1 VTTPDTVPEDGA
13 RFWGVTVGLV
23 TNNKDPDGLGRV
35 KLALPWLAEGFET
48 DWARV
53 VSPMAG
59 KSRGLYTLPEVDDE
73 VLVGFEH
80 GRLEAPFVLG
90 ALWNGTDKPPESN
103 ADGKNDHRSLTSR
116 SGHVIR
122 LSDKSGEERI
132 EILDKSGKNSLVVD
146 TASNTVTVTGDT
158 DVVVRATKG
167 TLTLSG
173 DQGVEISS
181 AKGGVKVTAGAAV
194 DVEAKTDVNVKA
206 TTKLVLKGATV
217 DIN

>member
-1 VTTPDTVPEDGA
+1 VTAPDAVPDDSA

-35 KLALPWLAEGFET
+35 KLALPWLADGFET

-59 KSRGLYTLPEVDDE
+59 KARGLYALPEVDDE

-80 GRLEAPFVLG
+80 GRLDVPFVLG
-90 ALWNGTDKPPESN
+90 ALWNGKDKPPESN

-132 EILDKSGKNSLVVD
+132 EILDKSGKNSVVVD
-146 TASNTVTVTGDT
+146 TKSNTVTVTGET
-158 DVVVRATKG
+158 DVVVRAAKG
-167 TLTLSG
+167 KLTLSG
-173 DQGVEISS
+173 EQGVEISS
-181 AKGGVKVTAGAAV
+181 AKGGVKVS
-194 DVEAKTDVNVKA
+194 AKADIEVKA
-206 TTKLVLKGATV
+206 GPKLVLKGATV

>member
-1 VTTPDTVPEDGA
+1 MTTPDTEPDDGA

-35 KLALPWLAEGFET
+35 KLALPWLADGFET

-59 KSRGLYTLPEVDDE
+59 KARGLYALPEVDDE

-80 GRLEAPFVLG
+80 GRLDVPFVLG
-90 ALWNGTDKPPESN
+90 ALWNGKDKPPESN

-132 EILDKSGKNSLVVD
+132 EILDKSGKNSVVVD
-146 TASNTVTVTGDT
+146 TKSNTVTVTGDT

-167 TLTLSG
+167 KLTLSG

-181 AKGGVKVTAGAAV
+181 AKGAVKVS
-194 DVEAKTDVNVKA
+194 AKADIEVKA
-206 TTKLVLKGATV
+206 ATKLVLKGATV

>member
-1 VTTPDTVPEDGA
+1 VTAPDTVPDDGA

-23 TNNKDPDGLGRV
+23 TSNKDPEGLGRV
-35 KLALPWLAEGFET
+35 KVTLPWLADGFET

-59 KSRGLYTLPEVDDE
+59 KARGLYALPEVDDE

-80 GRLEAPFVLG
+80 GRLDAPFVLG
-90 ALWNGTDKPPESN
+90 ALWNGKDKPPESN
-103 ADGKNDHRSLTSR
+103 SDGKNDHRSLTSR

-122 LSDKSGEERI
+122 LSDKSGEEKI
-132 EILDKSGKNSLVVD
+132 EILDKSGKNSVVVD
-146 TASNTVTVTGDT
+146 TKSNTVTVTGDT

-167 TLTLSG
+167 KLTLAG

-181 AKGGVKVTAGAAV
+181 ANGAVKVS
-194 DVEAKTDVNVKA
+194 AKADIEVKA
-206 TTKLVLKGATV
+206 STKLVLKGATV

>member
-1 VTTPDTVPEDGA
+1 VTAPDTPDDGA

-35 KLALPWLAEGFET
+35 KVTLPWLADRFET

-59 KSRGLYTLPEVDDE
+59 KARGLYALPEVDDE

-90 ALWNGTDKPPESN
+90 ALWNGKDKPPESN

-122 LSDKSGEERI
+122 LSDTSGEERI
-132 EILDKSGKNSLVVD
+132 EILDKSGKNSVVVD
-146 TASNTVTVTGDT
+146 TKSGTVTVTGDT

-167 TLTLSG
+167 KLTLSG

-181 AKGGVKVTAGAAV
+181 AKGAVKVASKA
-194 DVEAKTDVNVKA
+194 DIEVKA
-206 TTKLVLKGATV
+206 STKLVLKGATV

>member
-1 VTTPDTVPEDGA
+1 
-13 RFWGVTVGLV
+13 
-23 TNNKDPDGLGRV
+23 
-35 KLALPWLAEGFET
+35 
-48 DWARV
+48 

-59 KSRGLYTLPEVDDE
+59 KARGLYALPEVDDE

-80 GRLEAPFVLG
+80 GRLDAPFVLG
-90 ALWNGTDKPPESN
+90 ALWNGKDKPPESN
-103 ADGKNDHRSLTSR
+103 SDGKNDHRSLTSR

-132 EILDKSGKNSLVVD
+132 EILDKSGKNSVVVD
-146 TASNTVTVTGDT
+146 TKSNTVTVTGDT

-167 TLTLSG
+167 KLTLSG

-181 AKGGVKVTAGAAV
+181 ANGAVKVS
-194 DVEAKTDVNVKA
+194 AKADIEVKA
-206 TTKLVLKGATV
+206 STKLVLKGTTV

>member
-1 VTTPDTVPEDGA
+1 MTAPDAVPDDSA

-35 KLALPWLAEGFET
+35 KLALPWLADGFET

-59 KSRGLYTLPEVDDE
+59 KARGLYALPEVDDE

-80 GRLEAPFVLG
+80 GRLDVPFVLG
-90 ALWNGTDKPPESN
+90 ALWNGKDKPPESN

-132 EILDKSGKNSLVVD
+132 EILDKSGKNSVVVD
-146 TASNTVTVTGDT
+146 TKSNTVTVTADA

-167 TLTLSG
+167 KLTLAG
-173 DQGVEISS
+173 DGGVEVSS
-181 AKGGVKVTAGAAV
+181 GKGDVKITASKGI
-194 DVEAKTDVNVKA
+194 EVKA
-206 TTKLVLKGATV
+206 NAKLVLKGATV

>member
-1 VTTPDTVPEDGA
+1 VTAPDTVPDDGA

-23 TNNKDPDGLGRV
+23 TSNKDPEGLGRV
-35 KLALPWLAEGFET
+35 KVTLPWLADGFET

-59 KSRGLYTLPEVDDE
+59 KARGLYALPEVDDE

-80 GRLEAPFVLG
+80 GRLDAPFVLG
-90 ALWNGTDKPPESN
+90 ALWNGKDKPPESN
-103 ADGKNDHRSLTSR
+103 SDGKNDHRSLTSR

-122 LSDKSGEERI
+122 LSDKSGEEKI
-132 EILDKSGKNSLVVD
+132 EILDKSGKNSVVVD
-146 TASNTVTVTGDT
+146 TKSNTVTVTGDT

-167 TLTLSG
+167 KLTLAG

-181 AKGGVKVTAGAAV
+181 AKGAVKVS
-194 DVEAKTDVNVKA
+194 AKADIEVKA
-206 TTKLVLKGATV
+206 STKLVLKGATV